1 MLRGKEPQVVV
12 GRPAHSVGTAFR
24 AVVRGVDPV
33 DSSAPRIRRS
43 QWSFRREFLVPT
55 IARWCHAH
63 RLVVVLLWLGL
74 IVGLGAGAMSAG
86 SAYTNSTN
94 MPNTESGTALALMS
108 KGSSGASG
116 DSGTIVWQTDKGSVT
131 ASSVEQPM
139 EKVLAE
145 IAEAPGVVS
154 VAGPYGQQGAAQI
167 SEGGHT
173 AYATVT
179 FDKSGGDL
187 PKDQVEHV
195 RDLASQARTGS
206 LDVELG
212 GTAFETGV
220 SVSELS
226 EIIGIGAALAVL
238 LLMFRSVW
246 AAALPILT
254 GVAGV
259 GTALFATILLS
270 HVVTLPDT
278 TPTMGALIGL
288 GVGIDYALFIVHRHR
303 RGLMAGMS
311 VAEASAKALNTSG
324 RAVVF
329 AGLTVVVALLGMLT
343 LGVGILS
350 GMALGAAMTVI
361 LTVLAAVTL
370 LPAILGLLGHRVLG
384 RRQRQEVA
392 AGRFTAPGDP
402 KGRWARWSTLVQRRP
417 KVMVAVSIVVMA
429 AMALPGLS
437 IRLGA
442 ADAGNNPAS
451 SSSRQAYDMLADG
464 FGPGFNGP
472 LVLAAQAPDAQSQA
486 RLADLA
492 GDLKSVDGVASVAA
506 APMKPGQDVGVVT
519 VLPDSSPQSEQTTDL
534 IDHLREDVIPAAEQ
548 GSGLQVYVGGV
559 TASNADFASTLT
571 AKIPL
576 FLGLIVI
583 LGFVLL
589 TVAFRSLLIPAIG
602 AVMNLL
608 TMGAAF
614 GAIVLVFQHGFGSS
628 LLGAGSAGPIE
639 AVVPVLIVGVMFGLS
654 MDYQVFLVSR
664 MHEEWSHTRD
674 NRRSVR
680 IGQADT
686 ALVIAVAATIMF
698 CVFAAFAGGGMRLIA
713 EFGVGLAVAVLLD
726 AFVLRMVLVPALMH
740 LAGTANWWLPRWLE
754 RRLPHFSVEG
764 DSSSD
769 NTGPPA
775 PPPALDEKEYAA
787 ARG

>member
-1 MLRGKEPQVVV
+1 M
-12 GRPAHSVGTAFR
+12 
-24 AVVRGVDPV
+24 
-33 DSSAPRIRRS
+33 SS
-43 QWSFRREFLVPT
+43 
-55 IARWCHAH
+55 IARWCHAR
-63 RLVVVLLWLGL
+63 RLAVVLLWLGL

-86 SAYTNSTN
+86 AAYTNSTN
-94 MPNTESGTALALMS
+94 MPNTESSTALNLMS
-108 KGSSGASG
+108 MGSSGASG
-116 DSGTIVWQTDKGSVT
+116 DSGTIVWQTVDDAASVT
-131 ASSVEQPM
+131 ASSVEQSM
-139 EKVLAE
+139 DKVLAE
-145 IAEAPGVVS
+145 IAEAPGVAS
-154 VAGPYGQQGAAQI
+154 VTSPYIQQGAAQI
-167 SEGGHT
+167 SEDGHT
-173 AYATVT
+173 AYATVV
-179 FDKSGGDL
+179 FDKSGADL

-195 RDLASQARTGS
+195 EELASEARTSS
-206 LDVELG
+206 LDVEFG
-212 GTAFETGV
+212 GTAFGTGV

-226 EIIGIGAALAVL
+226 EIIGIGAALVVL

-259 GTALFATILLS
+259 GTALFATILFS

-350 GMALGAAMTVI
+350 GMALGAAMTVV

-384 RRQRQEVA
+384 RRQRREVA
-392 AGRFTAPGDP
+392 VGRFTVPGEP
-402 KGRWARWSTLVQRRP
+402 TGRWARWSSLVQRRP
-417 KVMVAVSIVVMA
+417 KVMVAVSIMVMA
-429 AMALPGLS
+429 AMALPALS
-437 IRLGA
+437 IRLGS
-442 ADAGNNPAS
+442 ADAGNNPTS

-472 LVLAAQAPDAQSQA
+472 LVLAAEAPDAQAQA
-486 RLADLA
+486 HLTDLAD
-492 GDLKSVDGVASVAA
+492 DLKTVDGVASVTAV
-506 APMKPGQDVGVVT
+506 PMQQGQDVGVVT

-534 IDHLREDVIPAAEQ
+534 IDHLRDDVIPAAEQ
-548 GSGLQVYVGGV
+548 GSDLQVYVGGV

-571 AKIPL
+571 SKIPL

-589 TVAFRSLLIPAIG
+589 TLAFRSLLIPAIG

-664 MHEEWSHTRD
+664 MHEEFSHTKD

-680 IGQADT
+680 VGQADT

-726 AFVLRMVLVPALMH
+726 AFVVRMMLVPALMH
-740 LAGTANWWLPRWLE
+740 LSGKATWWLPRWLD
-754 RRLPHFSVEG
+754 RCMPHFSVEG

-769 NTGPPA
+769 HADPPA
-775 PPPALDEKEYAA
+775 AQAMLEKEDAGVT
-787 ARG
+787 R